1 MPGRGGRN
9 RWQGGRR
16 RHGDACVH
24 KASSLLDCPARS
36 WAEIGFIAEDCSCA
50 QRLRELGALDGVK
63 VYIIKRS
70 DPMLILVGDTRI
82 AIDRETAAR
91 IIVHRTNQP

>member
-1 MPGRGGRN
+1 MPGRGCGS

-24 KASSLLDCPARS
+24 RSPSLLDCPARS
-36 WAEIGFIAEDCSCA
+36 WAEISSITDDCRCA
-50 QRLRELGALDGVK
+50 PRLRELGALDGVK

-91 IIVHRTNQP
+91 IIAHTASQP